1 MTIAKRL
8 AALPAAALV
17 GILLVSGL
25 LLHDI
30 GSVFKSASFAMDDT
44 VPGLVVLQKMN
55 ANFIGVRLNVWQ
67 HVATPDA
74 AGMAAAEQQM
84 AGRRAKAQEALD
96 AYGALAIDA
105 ADRKMLATDREAIVY
120 YDAFKDK
127 VLALSRAGR
136 KSEAIGLL
144 MTEKSKLAK
153 ASATLDEHIAYI
165 VDVARRAH
173 GAADATRR
181 SAILWGL
188 ILMSATLVGVALL
201 GTMIFRQVTRQLGG
215 EPTEVADVANR
226 VALGDFSSRIEL
238 RHGDTTSLMATV
250 AKMRGDLERRTASEQ
265 ARADAEHRR
274 LQQELD
280 AALEN
285 SRIRSAL
292 DGVSLPVTLVD
303 TQGRIIYANTSMR
316 DLMAKHAEVITRL
329 APALNPGN
337 LVGAAFEL
345 FNAGAAGADDAA
357 RVRELLHGT
366 SGARTTDLE
375 FGAAKLRLT
384 ATAILD
390 AKGTRLGSAVQ
401 WIDRTEEA
409 GIEEEVATAVTRA
422 LEGDLTVRLSEADK
436 HGFFLKLATGLN
448 QLLGSLGEMIAGMS
462 QAAGEVRTGADEISR
477 GNMDLSQ
484 RTEQQASSLA
494 ETAASMEQ
502 MTSRVKSNAD
512 NAAAANQLA
521 SAAREQAERGGRVVG
536 AAVVAMSGIN
546 DASRK
551 IADIIGVIDEIAFQ
565 TNLLA
570 LNAAVEA
577 ARAGEQGRG
586 FAVVASE
593 VRSLASRSAAAA
605 KEIKALIQDSV
616 AKVSEGTRL
625 VDESGNV
632 LGEIVMGVKKVTDV
646 MAEIAASSMEQ
657 ASGIEQVNKAVTS
670 MDGVTQQNA
679 ALVEQAS
686 AAAETLTEQAGRL
699 ASLIGR
705 YRTLETDGVKATTGV
720 ERRGSNRPFNGK
732 KPAAAPAPKATRA
745 AAAGHEAWQA
755 L

>member
-1 MTIAKRL
+1 
-8 AALPAAALV
+8 
-17 GILLVSGL
+17 
-25 LLHDI
+25 
-30 GSVFKSASFAMDDT
+30 
-44 VPGLVVLQKMN
+44 MN

-96 AYGALAIDA
+96 AYGVLAIDA

-144 MTEKSKLAK
+144 MIEKSKLAK

-165 VDVARRAH
+165 VDVARKAH

-188 ILMSATLVGVALL
+188 ILMCATLVGVALL

-265 ARADAEHRR
+265 ARADSEHRR

-303 TQGRIIYANTSMR
+303 TQGRIIYANTSML
-316 DLMAKHAEVITRL
+316 DLMAKHADVITRL

-337 LVGAAFEL
+337 LVGSAFEL

-384 ATAILD
+384 ATTILD

-409 GIEEEVATAVTRA
+409 GIEEEVATAVMRA
-422 LEGDLTVRLSEADK
+422 LEGDLTVRLSETDK

-448 QLLGSLGEMIAGMS
+448 QLLGS
-462 QAAGEVRTGADEISR
+462 
-477 GNMDLSQ
+477 MDLSQ

-705 YRTLETDGVKATTGV
+705 YRTGETDGVKATTGV
-720 ERRGSNRPFNGK
+720 ERRGPNRPFNGK
-732 KPAAAPAPKATRA
+732 KPAAAPASKATRA

>member
-1 MTIAKRL
+1 
-8 AALPAAALV
+8 
-17 GILLVSGL
+17 
-25 LLHDI
+25 
-30 GSVFKSASFAMDDT
+30 MDDT

-96 AYGALAIDA
+96 AYGVLAIDA

-144 MTEKSKLAK
+144 MIEKSKLAK

-165 VDVARRAH
+165 VDVARKAH

-188 ILMSATLVGVALL
+188 ILMCATLVGVALL

-265 ARADAEHRR
+265 ARADSEHRR

-303 TQGRIIYANTSMR
+303 TQGRIIYANTSML
-316 DLMAKHAEVITRL
+316 DLMAKHADVITRL

-337 LVGAAFEL
+337 LVGSAFEL

-384 ATAILD
+384 ATTILD

-409 GIEEEVATAVTRA
+409 GIEEEVATAVMRA
-422 LEGDLTVRLSEADK
+422 LEGDLTVRLSETDK

-448 QLLGSLGEMIAGMS
+448 QLLGS
-462 QAAGEVRTGADEISR
+462 
-477 GNMDLSQ
+477 MDLSQ

-705 YRTLETDGVKATTGV
+705 YRTGETDGVKATTGV
-720 ERRGSNRPFNGK
+720 ERRGPNRPFNGK
-732 KPAAAPAPKATRA
+732 KPAAAPASKATRA